1 MTYHVPS
8 TAQPSSSMRKHRY
21 VETVST
27 PLWAGPRPSFGP
39 TVDRCTFKYWAAQA
53 VSKRNHRGAGVSRG
67 RKGDFKTVLHALS
80 IVLLSTLNINEP
92 LLIDLNSS

>member
-1 MTYHVPS
+1 MLRLSPHLS
-8 TAQPSSSMRKHRY
+8 GLGLGLALDQRR
-21 VETVST
+21 
-27 PLWAGPRPSFGP
+27 

-67 RKGDFKTVLHALS
+67 RQGDFKTVLRALS